1 MSIFADMRVLVVD
14 DNATNLELIQQILER
29 AGYKHVVGTQDARG
43 VAHLCDAGRPDL
55 VLLDLHMPRFSG
67 YEVMGEIRELM
78 SEPESLPVLVVTAD
92 STVEARHRVLSMGAR
107 GLITKPIDQAELLLR
122 THNLLHTRDL
132 QHRLEQRNLILDQAV
147 NERTAELEHARVES
161 LTMLAAV
168 GEYHD
173 DDTGQHTQRVGQSAE
188 RVARALGLPGEF
200 ASLIRDAAPL
210 HDIGK
215 ISIPRSLLQ
224 KPGALTPEERQ
235 IMMRHA
241 EAGAQI
247 LSSASSPVLCLAAQI
262 ARSHHEH
269 WDGGGYPDGL
279 AGENIPLAA
288 RITAV
293 GDVFDALTHERP
305 YKPAWE
311 IGRSLAH
318 IKDRAG
324 SQFDPRVVEAFLTL
338 APSELGCLDRDGLQL
353 AALTDH
359 RSSSAGTGPQPGAR
373 TYRDRP
379 LAVTN
384 AEGEVV

>member
-132 QHRLEQRNLILDQAV
+132 QHRLEQRNL
-147 NERTAELEHARVES
+147 
-161 LTMLAAV
+161 
-168 GEYHD
+168 
-173 DDTGQHTQRVGQSAE
+173 
-188 RVARALGLPGEF
+188 
-200 ASLIRDAAPL
+200 
-210 HDIGK
+210 
-215 ISIPRSLLQ
+215 
-224 KPGALTPEERQ
+224 
-235 IMMRHA
+235 
-241 EAGAQI
+241 GAQI